1 MSAAGFGHATFVTDE
16 FYTEAMRRRLPQ
28 FLLLFALLLTQWLSV
43 AHAFEHPALSSDQN
57 CAICLF
63 DAGLDSAAPLPAA
76 AVITHSFGV
85 EAPVAIGTTS
95 VAELQRARPRA
106 RAPPSFLAA

>member
-1 MSAAGFGHATFVTDE
+1 
-16 FYTEAMRRRLPQ
+16 MRRRLPP

-43 AHAFEHPALSSDQN
+43 AHALEHPALEPDKA

-76 AVITHSFGV
+76 PVIAHSFGI
-85 EAPVAIGTTS
+85 EAPLAITATPI
-95 VAELQRARPRA
+95 AELQRARPRA